1 MIIWI
6 IFCCCCAFAKTYA
19 LTEDETPE
27 LVIRVRRL
35 CCFGFKWWTV
45 VQEKLM
51 IFLFDIKNICK
62 SQGYQLT
69 FTSFL
74 AVTKTHSSLRYM
86 KSSFFF
92 TLEVKIMAVL
102 KPFQTEWSF
111 CLCCTEMS
119 VVSHLAVFWS
129 VFHPEWMVLTLS
141 SPPAVASGPGHG
153 RRRNQIGS
161 NKKWCCIIEKNL
173 RKINAMFKQLVN
185 TSWPQYYLV
194 VQVYQLLLN
203 IMHFS
208 HLSKVRHQR
217 WNLKL
222 SCSTFNVCSTTTK
235 TQRHRT

>member
-19 LTEDETPE
+19 LTEDKTPE

-86 KSSFFF
+86 KSFFFF
-92 TLEVKIMAVL
+92 TLEVKITAVL
-102 KPFQTEWSF
+102 KPFPTEWSF
-111 CLCCTEMS
+111 FS
-119 VVSHLAVFWS
+119 VLHRNVCRQSLGSFLVCFSSRMNGVDTFFPSSSGFRPWTWKEKKSDRFKQEVMLHYWEKSEKNKHYVQTASKYILTS
-129 VFHPEWMVLTLS
+129 VLFGSTSLS
-141 SPPAVASGPGHG
+141 AAIKHYAFFSPLQSKTPAVKSQTELQH
-153 RRRNQIGS
+153 I
-161 NKKWCCIIEKNL
+161 
-173 RKINAMFKQLVN
+173 
-185 TSWPQYYLV
+185 
-194 VQVYQLLLN
+194 
-203 IMHFS
+203 
-208 HLSKVRHQR
+208 
-217 WNLKL
+217 
-222 SCSTFNVCSTTTK
+222 
-235 TQRHRT
+235 